1 MKRSERLVRNTLLV
15 LGGLLVLH
23 VGASRLYAVDDHAIP
38 MERATPAQL
47 ATLRDFTAIL
57 VEGDFALE
65 VVQGA
70 GYSVEF
76 TPPSPG
82 EGRFYAVVH
91 DNTLLLGGSGN
102 VPGSRARV
110 TLPVLNKLNAGR
122 VEALSVSGF
131 DADELSLR
139 TETVQRVTLRNNRVR
154 EWQIRS
160 ERVVDL
166 QIDHA
171 SISAGKVD
179 LSGRATLTVID

>member
-15 LGGLLVLH
+15 LIGLLVVH
-23 VGASRLYAVDDHAIP
+23 VGASRLYAFEDRALP
-38 MERATPAQL
+38 MERTTPAEL

-70 GYSVEF
+70 EYAVDF
-76 TPPSPG
+76 APPAPD
-82 EGRFYAVVH
+82 EGRFNATVH
-91 DNTLLLGGSGN
+91 DGTLLLGGFGN
-102 VPGSRARV
+102 GPGSRARV
-110 TLPVLNKLNAGR
+110 TLPVLSKLNAGR

-131 DADELSLR
+131 DGERLALR
-139 TETVQRVTLRNNRVR
+139 AERVQHVTLKNNRIR
-154 EWQIRS
+154 EWQIRA
-160 ERVVDL
+160 EHVVDL
-166 QIDHA
+166 QIDRA